1 MVYTE
6 TGIQKNFSERWNCSL
21 FWPICK
27 NNVDSKA
34 AKWTAADAVP
44 SGNAK
49 QAQHE
54 SIINKA
60 DAQSLMRMNNCI
72 GEDDKRLW

>member
-1 MVYTE
+1 M
-6 TGIQKNFSERWNCSL
+6 
-21 FWPICK
+21 FWRICK
-27 NNVDSKA
+27 NNVDPKA

-44 SGNAK
+44 NGNTK

-60 DAQSLMRMNNCI
+60 DAQSLMRMNDGMGGN
-72 GEDDKRLW
+72 GKRS